1 MINKEDGHFIALFT
15 LGLLT
20 FLATVWYN
28 TPLTELACP
37 DQSRKLLAT
46 IVEEDKL
53 ICVYDKSYTK
63 LQRKERLELFR
74 KGQL

>member
-20 FLATVWYN
+20 FLTTLWYN
-28 TPLTELACP
+28 IPNTEFACP
-37 DQSRKLLAT
+37 NQNRKLLAT
-46 IVEEDKL
+46 IVEENKL
-53 ICVYDKSYTK
+53 ICIYDKTYTK

>member
-1 MINKEDGHFIALFT
+1 MINKEDLQFVCLFC

-20 FLATVWYN
+20 FFTTLWYN
-28 TPLTELACP
+28 IPRSELSCP
-37 DQSRKLLAT
+37 EQGKRLLGT
-46 IVEEDKL
+46 IVEEDKI
-53 ICVYDKSYTK
+53 ICVYEKTYDK